1 MAGGEPL
8 FSPRVTRWLV
18 LGWMTVLL
26 IVVAMLAVR
35 AMGEGG
41 RTHTA
46 VTNAIT
52 AEQKR
57 QAAEQARQAAEQDR
71 TSRALCRQ
79 WKQAAEQDLPP
90 DADEASRS
98 FVRTSADDYRL
109 IHCER
114 FAGPL
119 GRVDPNAYR
128 PAPTPSR

>member
-1 MAGGEPL
+1 MASGQPL

-26 IVVAMLAVR
+26 VVVAMLAVR

-57 QAAEQARQAAEQDR
+57 QAAEQARQAAEQER
-71 TSRALCRQ
+71 QGRALCQ
-79 WKQAAEQDLPP
+79 SWKQTAESVVSPKASESDRSQVRTAADAYRLVHCDQRTGALGPIDP
-90 DADEASRS
+90 DA
-98 FVRTSADDYRL
+98 F
-109 IHCER
+109 
-114 FAGPL
+114 
-119 GRVDPNAYR
+119 R